1 MKDKGDGNGRDDEN
15 IGVPDKN
22 KKSGIKL
29 VTAGRRTS
37 GKWCVSPFLHTLWSK
52 KMYIAKKSV

>member
-1 MKDKGDGNGRDDEN
+1 MKDKGNGNGRDDEN

-29 VTAGRRTS
+29 VTAGRHTS
-37 GKWCVSPFLHTLWSK
+37 ENWCVPPFLRILWSK